1 MIIDRSLAWL
11 KRTNLGRQIA
21 KAKIIARNQ
30 NDLGAP
36 GKLPG
41 WLEAYD
47 SKRID
52 PDGVIRN
59 DYEDY
64 VTSISEADK
73 VISLE
78 LAYLLWFILNNI
90 RPRSVVDLGSGF
102 SSYLFRSYQKRC
114 AETGEDCRVLSCD
127 DDEYWLKCTAR
138 FLQRKGLSFSG
149 LLLWNEFL
157 ARHGHEKPDLIL
169 HDLGCMPVRL
179 KTLADVLALGSARTI
194 TIVDDIHK
202 EPMRQA
208 VLKQI
213 RDCGL
218 RGYDLTG
225 FTYDRFGRYAWML
238 TA

>member
-1 MIIDRSLAWL
+1 MIINRSLAL
-11 KRTNLGRQIA
+11 IKRTKLGRQIT

-30 NDLGAP
+30 NDLGP
-36 GKLPG
+36 SGKLPG

-52 PDGVIRN
+52 PDGVIKN
-59 DYEDY
+59 AYEDY
-64 VTSISEADK
+64 VTTISGTDK
-73 VISLE
+73 AISLE

-90 RPRSVVDLGSGF
+90 RPRFAVDLGSGF
-102 SSYLFRSYQKRC
+102 SSYLFRSYQKQC
-114 AETGEDCRVLSCD
+114 AETGEICRVISCD
-127 DDEYWLKCTAR
+127 DDEYWLKCTAG
-138 FLQRKGLSFSG
+138 FLERKGVSFSG

-169 HDLGCMPVRL
+169 HDLGYMPVRL
-179 KTLADVLALGSARTI
+179 KTLSQVLALGDTRTI

-202 EPMRQA
+202 QPMRQA
-208 VLKQI
+208 VLNQI
-213 RDCGL
+213 RDRGL
-218 RGYDLTG
+218 RGYDLIR